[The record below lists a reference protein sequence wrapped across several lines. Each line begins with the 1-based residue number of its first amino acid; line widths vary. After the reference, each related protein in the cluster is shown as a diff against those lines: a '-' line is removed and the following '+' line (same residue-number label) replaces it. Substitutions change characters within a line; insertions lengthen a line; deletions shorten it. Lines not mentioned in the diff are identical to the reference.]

1 MKQLATSASRNFSS
15 TMGQAH
21 KLYNFTL
28 SDINENL
35 VNAEYAVRGLVPSRA
50 EAIQTALVISSHA
63 VS

>member
-1 MKQLATSASRNFSS
+1 
-15 TMGQAH
+15 MGQAH

-50 EAIQTALVISSHA
+50 EAIQTALK
-63 VS
+63 